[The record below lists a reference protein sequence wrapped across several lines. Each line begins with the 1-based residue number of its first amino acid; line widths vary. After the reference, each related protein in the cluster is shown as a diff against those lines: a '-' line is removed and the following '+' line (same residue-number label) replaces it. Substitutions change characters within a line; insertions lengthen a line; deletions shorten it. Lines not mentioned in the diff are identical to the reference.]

1 MSQTQIKLNSQTE
14 VENNE
19 EEGSNT
25 ESEPI
30 FGGFQ
35 CLHMFKVT
43 KMKKLIN
50 KLLKNPEK

>member
-1 MSQTQIKLNSQTE
+1 MKTTSKIMSQTQIKLNSQTE

-30 FGGFQ
+30 FGGF
-35 CLHMFKVT
+35 
-43 KMKKLIN
+43 
-50 KLLKNPEK
+50 